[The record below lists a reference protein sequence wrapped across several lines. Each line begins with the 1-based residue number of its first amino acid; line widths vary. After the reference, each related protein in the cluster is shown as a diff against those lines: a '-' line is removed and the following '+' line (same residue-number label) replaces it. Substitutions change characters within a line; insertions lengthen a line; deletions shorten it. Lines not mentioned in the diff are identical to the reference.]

1 LIETKFENKFI
12 VKKTLIFCIG
22 AMAMNA
28 VKLHAGMDVVA
39 GPDTSTTNS
48 FYVSNRTPLE
58 PSRFLPLPIGAVQPK
73 GWLLAVLE
81 RQRDG
86 LCGHLGEISAWL
98 EKDGNAW
105 LSKDGK
111 GKYGWEEVPYWL
123 RGYIQLAYIF
133 NDPKMIAES
142 EIWIN
147 GAINSQRAN
156 GDFGPD
162 QKFDDD
168 GSRDFWANMLMLF
181 CLETYYE
188 HSHDKRVLD
197 LMTKYFKYHL
207 TIPDNLLLTHYWQ
220 KMRGGDE
227 LYSIYWLYN
236 RTGDVFLLE
245 LTDKIHRVTANWEL
259 SGDLPNWHNVNIAES
274 FREPAEHYLQTH
286 DSAELQDSY
295 ADFKEVRKR
304 YGQVPGGMFGGDEV
318 CRPGYADPHQAVETC
333 GMVEQMLSDELLLQM
348 SGDTFW
354 ADHCEN
360 VAFNTYPAALTPDMR
375 ALRYLTA
382 PNLVVSDANNHAPGL
397 GNGGPFLL
405 MNPFSSRC
413 CQHNHSMG
421 WPYFD
426 KHLWLATPDNG
437 LCAAV
442 YSASDVTAQVGDG
455 TQVSIAEATH
465 YPFDETIGF
474 TIRSDK
480 AVTFPLYLRIPGW
493 SKEATVLIN
502 GQKQSVNPVAGKYVR
517 LEREW
522 NSNDTVTVELP
533 MEISVQSWA
542 ANHDSVS
549 VNYGPLTFSL
559 KIGERVERLDSSKTA
574 IGDSSWQPTADPAQ
588 WPSFGLYPTTPWNYG
603 LVLDNAHPEKTF
615 AIKKLPWPQDDYP
628 FTPESAPIQIVAKGK
643 QIPEWSL
650 DRYGLCAVL
659 QASPA
664 RSEQPEENITLIPMG
679 AARLRV
685 SAFPTI
691 GSGAEAHQWIAPV
704 VPHKPLYHASAS
716 HVFTGDTIDALD
728 DGLAPSISNDESI
741 PRFTWWDHRG
751 TTEWVQYDFPEPKTV
766 SAVEVYWFD
775 DTGAG
780 ECRVPKTWRVLYQD
794 GGDWKPV
801 PGTEAATATRDQF
814 NVISFPTLKT
824 ASLRIEANLQS
835 GFSSGILEWRVK
847 P

>member
-1 LIETKFENKFI
+1 MENLDENKFI
-12 VKKTLIFCIG
+12 LKKLLICCLG
-22 AMAMNA
+22 AFSIISGA
-28 VKLHAGMDVVA
+28 LHAAVEVAA
-39 GPDTSTTNS
+39 GPVTTWTNS
-48 FYVSNRTPLE
+48 FYVGNRTPLE
-58 PSRFLPLPIGAVQPK
+58 PSRFLTLPIGSVKPE
-73 GWLLAVLE
+73 GWLLTVLE

-86 LCGHLGEISAWL
+86 LSGHLGEISAWL

-105 LSKDGK
+105 LCKDGK

-147 GAINSQRAN
+147 GAINSQRPN

-162 QKFDDD
+162 QKFQDD
-168 GSRDFWANMLMLF
+168 GSRDFWANMTMLF

-188 HSHDKRVLD
+188 HSHDQRVLD
-197 LMTKYFKYHL
+197 LMTEYFKYHL
-207 TIPDNLLLTHYWQ
+207 TIPDNKLLTHFWQ

-236 RTGDVFLLE
+236 RTGDAFLLALAE
-245 LTDKIHRVTANWEL
+245 KIHHVTANWEL
-259 SGDLPNWHNVNIAES
+259 SGDLPNWHNVNIAEC

-286 DSAELQDSY
+286 AAAELLDSY
-295 ADFKEVRKR
+295 ADFQEVRKR
-304 YGQVPGGMFGGDEV
+304 YGQVPGGMFGGDEN
-318 CRPGYADPHQAVETC
+318 CRPGYSDPHQAVETC
-333 GMVEQMLSDELLLQM
+333 GMVEQMLSDELLLQI
-348 SGDTFW
+348 SGDPCW

-382 PNLVVSDANNHAPGL
+382 PNLVVSDAKNHAPGL
-397 GNGGPFLL
+397 QNGGPFLL
-405 MNPFSSRC
+405 LNPFSSRC

-465 YPFDETIGF
+465 YPFEETIGF
-474 TIRSDK
+474 TIHAGKD
-480 AVTFPLYLRIPGW
+480 VIFPLYLRIPGW
-493 SKEATVLIN
+493 SKSAKVLVN
-502 GQKQSVNPVAGKYVR
+502 GQQQSVNPTADKYVR
-517 LEREW
+517 IEREW
-522 NSNDTVTVELP
+522 KNNDTVTLELP
-533 MEISVQSWA
+533 MEISMQRWSD
-542 ANHDSVS
+542 NHDSVS

-559 KIGERVERLDSSKTA
+559 KIGQRQELVNSSQTA
-574 IGDSSWQPTADPAQ
+574 IGDSSWQRTADPVQ
-588 WPSFGLYPTTPWNYG
+588 WPSFAYYPTTPWNYG
-603 LVLDNAHPEKTF
+603 LVLDNANPEKSFT
-615 AIKKLPWPQDDYP
+615 IKKLPWPQDDYP
-628 FTPESAPIQIVAKGK
+628 FTPDRAPIQLITKGK
-643 QIPEWSL
+643 KIPEWSL

-664 RSEQPEENITLIPMG
+664 RSEQPEEDIILIPMG
-679 AARLRV
+679 AARLRIA
-685 SAFPTI
+685 AFPTI
-691 GSGAEAHQWIAPV
+691 GTGADAHQWTIPA
-704 VPHKPLYHASAS
+704 VPQKPLYDASAS
-716 HVFTGDTIDALD
+716 HVFPSDTLDALD
-728 DGLAPSISNDESI
+728 DGLVPSASNDAGI
-741 PRFTWWDHRG
+741 PRFSWRDHRG
-751 TTEWVQYDFPEPKTV
+751 TTEWVQYDFPEPKEV
-766 SAVEVYWFD
+766 SSVEVYWFD

-780 ECRVPKTWRVLYQD
+780 ECRVPKTWRVLYPD

-801 PGTEAATATRDQF
+801 LDTEAATGTRNQF

-824 ASLRIEANLQS
+824 ASLRIEANLQP
-835 GFSSGILEWRVK
+835 GFSGGILEWRVK